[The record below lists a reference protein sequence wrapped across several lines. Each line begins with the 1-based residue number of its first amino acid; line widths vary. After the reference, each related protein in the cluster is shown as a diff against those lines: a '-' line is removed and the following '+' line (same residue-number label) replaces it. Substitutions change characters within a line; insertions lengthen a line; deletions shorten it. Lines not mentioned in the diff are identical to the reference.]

1 MIFVTGLS
9 GAAVKIGNIQLTGMV
24 LACVVGMALSLIF
37 FVLDKLHL
45 TNDQEE
51 A

>member
-9 GAAVKIGNIQLTGMV
+9 GISVKFGEIELTGMV
-24 LACVVGMALSLIF
+24 LACIVGMLLSLIF
-37 FVLDKLHL
+37 YVLDKLNL
-45 TNDQEE
+45 TNDKES